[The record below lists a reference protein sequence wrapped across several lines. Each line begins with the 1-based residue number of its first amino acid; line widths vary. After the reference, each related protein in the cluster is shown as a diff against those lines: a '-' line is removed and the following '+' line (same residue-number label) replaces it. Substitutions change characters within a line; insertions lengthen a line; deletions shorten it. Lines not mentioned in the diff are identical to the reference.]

1 MQATGDRVH
10 ASELSPLK
18 GPRVWFVA
26 ERLFSWSSEEGWL
39 APGGDPPAIRC
50 TYEPRTTN
58 HGSET
63 ERTQR
68 GHQTVLNS
76 YNSDL
81 VYFLLS
87 KSLTTAQ
94 KGIFIFWGVSKK
106 IK

>member
-10 ASELSPLK
+10 ASDLSPLK
-18 GPRVWFVA
+18 RPRVLFVA
-26 ERLFSWSSEEGWL
+26 ERLFPGHPKRAGWRL
-39 APGGDPPAIRC
+39 AVDPPAIRC
-50 TYEPRTTN
+50 TYDPRTTN